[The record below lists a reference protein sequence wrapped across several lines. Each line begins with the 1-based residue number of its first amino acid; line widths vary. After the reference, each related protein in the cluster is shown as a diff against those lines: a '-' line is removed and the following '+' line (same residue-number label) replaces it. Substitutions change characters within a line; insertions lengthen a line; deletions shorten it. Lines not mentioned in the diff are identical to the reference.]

1 MVGTVPASGLAPGR
15 DLESVS
21 EYKRGLYDKLYSTGI
36 LDNLKSHLRTRI
48 LSKLS
53 GRDKVGIA
61 RASRGNEGLISRVL
75 DSLFTDYLRQNGYDY
90 TLSVFLPE
98 SGLQSSSSLT
108 LGEILDMLHIDKTS
122 QMGQVIE
129 ERHQREEDSSDAAPS
144 SSSSSCLS
152 TLILGSIA
160 QVHSSKPLHEA
171 ETQTWDL
178 QGDGRTSSGSVAIE
192 VQRIEGRLQDK
203 LESDRATMKAI
214 FEQKTNDYRRDV
226 EIRSRADVQAQV
238 ERVRDIETRSIRIQE
253 SAKAWEAL
261 AKEKEELD
269 KLHND
274 RLAALKA
281 SELETMQRITEKWRS
296 VEHKEVESRAEI
308 ARQRDQIGMERERFE
323 IEIAEKRTHIER
335 REKALDDRTSA
346 AQVKQIEAEK
356 LLDFA
361 AQQLE
366 QARLLKVRT
375 LDVATGGSGRPG
387 QPSTSPEIAME
398 MLTAARKDASDLR
411 RKLIERVREN
421 EDLREQ
427 IRELKVQ
434 SEALMPR
441 ETLFAERRAWQQERE
456 TLLMRETTWQSAL
469 QRANAAV
476 DEATNAQEEALDQLE
491 EEKVKASTA
500 QREATDLRAYARELQ
515 LAFDTSAYHQH
526 RARASSPGG
535 APRIREDPAPAV
547 GSIGL
552 ASGID
557 VRELEEVE
565 RGLRSRLESFKAR
578 SSWSDRSAEASPQ
591 PLLSLQRMPPPSR
604 SFQKAEAPLKPEP
617 QAEVDEGERDYVR
630 ESQEAMAATIP
641 SYISGAMGSTLQR
654 DSPTV
659 SSSSSPSAGGDLPRE
674 ASPESPEAA
683 PIPRELGQDPRSSP
697 QQKGTDPGKSQ
708 IGSKTEEGALATGAQ
723 IQGESSKST
732 EADAQA
738 GGATR
743 GVVTETTVDLIEVPQ
758 GGGSAAEQA
767 SPIPAKTEEPS
778 KAPASASP
786 LPRAKTPAKEAS
798 ASEGRA
804 RAQTDTKKASPKTA
818 PSPKKSKSPK
828 RQSPSPS
835 KLPKASQPKKES
847 IPKKVASPGKIAQSA
862 KPSRPSAEA
871 GGSGKAKGGEDSPA
885 AIPKPRAA
893 PEQQEEGPKTKP
905 PPSPEKEKTPTKATG
920 GASSAQA
927 SPLNP
932 AAKPYTKVASP
943 KDQEPTGYQPSW
955 SPKKTSPK
963 PMQRKTPPPQQQQKR
978 KEEASPAKKTEGGE
992 RGQES
997 PAKASGSAGQS
1008 TSAPQDLPV
1017 PSVVDPSP
1025 KISEPK
1031 DEEQKREE
1039 TPVKAEAE
1047 AEAPAPRALPASETS
1062 SSDDDREIE
1071 SPHIAP
1077 FRSPTPT
1084 KTKIE
1089 PERARLGAGGTMTMT
1104 EQILTQAAM
1113 REDSASEDAEEV
1125 DSDINSEGS
1134 LSPRHSSGDS
1144 FGLSEPGVMG
1154 ILPTEAPELE
1164 SPAGGGGGSELDINY
1179 SELEAIQVAQVS
1191 EEEDDD
1197 MSIPEMVQSEEMS
1210 VASFSEEGSNLSI
1223 PGLSSEGSVF

>member
-129 ERHQREEDSSDAAPS
+129 ERHQREVDSSDAAPS

-804 RAQTDTKKASPKTA
+804 RAQTDIKKP
-818 PSPKKSKSPK
+818 PPK
-828 RQSPSPS
+828 RPRRPRNPNHPRGRAQAQASFPKLPNQRRNRYRRRWHRRERSPNQQSHPGQALRREGRAKQKGVRIPQPPPPSQGLPRSNKRRAQRPSLLLLLKRRKPQPRLPVVHPLPRRPHSTQRQSLTQRLPLQRTRSLQGTSPAGAPRRPVRNQCKERRLRLSSRRRRRRKRVRRKRQREGRGDRSHPLRLLGARVSPRQHRRIFPCPRWWIRAPRSPSQRMRSRSVRRHPS
-835 KLPKASQPKKES
+835 RQRQRQRPQRREPCQRARPHHRTMTERSSLPT
-847 IPKKVASPGKIAQSA
+847 
-862 KPSRPSAEA
+862 SRPS
-871 GGSGKAKGGEDSPA
+871 D
-885 AIPKPRAA
+885 
-893 PEQQEEGPKTKP
+893 
-905 PPSPEKEKTPTKATG
+905 
-920 GASSAQA
+920 
-927 SPLNP
+927 
-932 AAKPYTKVASP
+932 
-943 KDQEPTGYQPSW
+943 
-955 SPKKTSPK
+955 
-963 PMQRKTPPPQQQQKR
+963 PPPQPR
-978 KEEASPAKKTEGGE
+978 PRSSPSE
-992 RGQES
+992 
-997 PAKASGSAGQS
+997 
-1008 TSAPQDLPV
+1008 QDL
-1017 PSVVDPSP
+1017 
-1025 KISEPK
+1025 
-1031 DEEQKREE
+1031 
-1039 TPVKAEAE
+1039 A
-1047 AEAPAPRALPASETS
+1047 
-1062 SSDDDREIE
+1062 
-1071 SPHIAP
+1071 
-1077 FRSPTPT
+1077 
-1084 KTKIE
+1084 
-1089 PERARLGAGGTMTMT
+1089 LGA
-1104 EQILTQAAM
+1104 
-1113 REDSASEDAEEV
+1113 
-1125 DSDINSEGS
+1125 
-1134 LSPRHSSGDS
+1134 P
-1144 FGLSEPGVMG
+1144 
-1154 ILPTEAPELE
+1154 
-1164 SPAGGGGGSELDINY
+1164 
-1179 SELEAIQVAQVS
+1179 
-1191 EEEDDD
+1191 
-1197 MSIPEMVQSEEMS
+1197 
-1210 VASFSEEGSNLSI
+1210 
-1223 PGLSSEGSVF
+1223 